1 MEGDL
6 NPPLAQAGFDGNNHS
21 QFHLG
26 ATAES
31 FIKPK
36 FDISGVCFET
46 EIQKMLLMNGPPDL
60 MTNHGLSVGKHPNC
74 SGWRNPGGAY
84 NVPEEPEGKK
94 EALCDGQ
101 FLCSESKKSQK

>member
-46 EIQKMLLMNGPPDL
+46 EIQKMLLKNGPPKPW
-60 MTNHGLSVGKHPNC
+60 SI
-74 SGWRNPGGAY
+74 SGDTTKYYSEWWNPADAY
-84 NVPEEPEGKK
+84 NVPEEPEGKQIGLISSSADSLQGGEIRLK
-94 EALCDGQ
+94 N
-101 FLCSESKKSQK
+101 